1 MKLNRTER
9 WMVNNPVRAFM
20 QRQIVRWMKSR
31 RSLGPAA
38 RILEIGCGRGVGAA
52 LLERYFKPR
61 SIVAVDMD
69 NRMIRI
75 AKRRHDG
82 RSGSTAVFCL
92 AEAVHLPFEDERFGA
107 VFAFGLLHH
116 VPDWRAAL
124 NQIARVLERGGCF
137 FMEEYYPASY
147 QNALTR
153 HILKHPGQDRFKGL
167 DLAEAL
173 ENFGLDLI
181 HRFEIKGF
189 GILGVSL
196 KA

>member
-1 MKLNRTER
+1 MKLNRAER

-20 QRQIVRWMKSR
+20 QREIVRWMKAR
-31 RSLGPAA
+31 DSLGPGAH
-38 RILEIGCGRGVGAA
+38 ILEIGCGRGVGAT

-61 SIVAVDMD
+61 SIVAMDMD
-69 NRMIRI
+69 DRMIRI
-75 AKRRHDG
+75 ARRRHAG
-82 RSGSTAVFCL
+82 LPGFAYFCL
-92 AEAVHLPFEDERFGA
+92 GEAVHLPFEDERFDA

-116 VPDWRAAL
+116 VLDWRAAV

-153 HILKHPGQDRFKGL
+153 HILKHPDQDRFTGP
-167 DLAEAL
+167 DLVSAL
-173 ENFGLDLI
+173 ESFGLNLI
-181 HRFEIKGF
+181 HRFEIKGL
-189 GILGVSL
+189 GILGVSR